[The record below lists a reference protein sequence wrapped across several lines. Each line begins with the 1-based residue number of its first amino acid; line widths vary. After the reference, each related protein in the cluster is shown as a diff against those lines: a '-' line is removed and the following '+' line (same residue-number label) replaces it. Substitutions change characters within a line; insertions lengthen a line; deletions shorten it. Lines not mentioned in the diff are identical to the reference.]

1 MKSKKKILVVDD
13 DAALAKMC
21 TELLNSRGYNVE
33 AVCCGKDALDEVKSD
48 NYSIVITDLVMPDM
62 DGIELLEKI
71 KLLNGRVDVIV
82 MTSYATVSNAV
93 EAMRLGAADYI
104 TKPFKRD
111 ELALIVDKILQM
123 QSLENEVDRL
133 RTELELKYKFENI
146 IGVSHKMKG
155 VYELIDSVS
164 DTEAN
169 VLIQGETGTGK
180 ELVARAIHY
189 NSMRKNKPF
198 IKVDCA
204 SLTETLLESELFGH
218 ERGAFTGATKDR
230 TGRFRMADKGT
241 IFLDEVSNIP
251 FTVQA
256 KLLRVLQ
263 DSELEAVGSD
273 KTLRIDVRIIAATNT
288 ELELCVQK
296 ETFRK
301 DLFYRLKVITIN
313 LPPLRERPD
322 DVSLLVAHFLRK
334 YCKKNNRDIKIIS
347 RPALYKLMHYEW
359 PGNVRE
365 LENLV
370 ERAVILCRTDTIEP
384 EDLQLPNEKRFFAT
398 DINGKTFHDMI
409 DMAERQIISDTL
421 SKLDWDKEKAA
432 ELLNISRASL
442 YNKIKKHKIQ
452 TIIPDDM

>member
-1 MKSKKKILVVDD
+1 MKTKKKILVVDD

-33 AVCCGKDALDEVKSD
+33 AVCCGKDALDEVKND

-62 DGIELLEKI
+62 DGIELLRKI
-71 KLLNGRVDVIV
+71 KLLNGQIDVIV

-93 EAMRLGAADYI
+93 EAMKLGAADYI

-133 RTELELKYKFENI
+133 RSELELKYKFENI
-146 IGVSHKMKG
+146 IGESHKMKG
-155 VYELIDSVS
+155 VYALINSVS

-169 VLIQGETGTGK
+169 VLIQGDTGTGK

-189 NSMRKNKPF
+189 NSMRKTKPF

-218 ERGAFTGATKDR
+218 EKGSFTGATKDR
-230 TGRFRMADKGT
+230 IGRFRMADKGT
-241 IFLDEVSNIP
+241 VFLDEVSNIP
-251 FTVQA
+251 FPVQA

-263 DSELEAVGSD
+263 DGELEAVGSD
-273 KTLRIDVRIIAATNT
+273 KTLRVDVRIIAATNAD
-288 ELELCVQK
+288 LESRVQK
-296 ETFRK
+296 DTFRK

-313 LPPLRERPD
+313 LPPLCERLD
-322 DVSLLVAHFLRK
+322 DISLLTAHFLKK
-334 YCKKNNRDIKIIS
+334 YCKKNNRNIKGIS
-347 RPALYKLMHYEW
+347 RPALHKLMYYDW

-365 LENLV
+365 LENLI
-370 ERAVILCRTDTIEP
+370 ERAVVLCKTNIIET
-384 EDLQLPNEKRFFAT
+384 EDLQLPSEKRLFAA
-398 DINGKTFHDMI
+398 DVNGKTFHDMI
-409 DMAERQIISDTL
+409 DIAERQIISDTL
-421 SKLDWDKEKAA
+421 SKVNWDKEKAA
-432 ELLNISRASL
+432 ELLKISRASL
-442 YNKIKKHKIQ
+442 YNKIKKHRIQ
-452 TIIPDDM
+452 TVSDDI

>member
-1 MKSKKKILVVDD
+1 MKLKKKILVVDD
-13 DAALAKMC
+13 DTALAEMC
-21 TELLNSRGYNVE
+21 AELLKSRDYDAE
-33 AVCCGKDALDEVKSD
+33 ATNCGKDAYIKAQNN
-48 NYSIVITDLVMPDM
+48 NYSIVITDLVMSDM
-62 DGIELLEKI
+62 DGIELLKKI
-71 KLLNGRVDVIV
+71 KLLNGQIDVIV

-93 EAMRLGAADYI
+93 EAMKLGAADYI

-111 ELALIVDKILQM
+111 ELALIVDKILQK
-123 QSLENEVDRL
+123 QNLENEVDRL
-133 RTELELKYKFENI
+133 RSELELKYKYENI
-146 IGVSHKMKG
+146 IGESHKMKG
-155 VYELIDSVS
+155 VYALIDSVS

-218 ERGAFTGATKDR
+218 EKGAFTGATKDR
-230 TGRFRMADKGT
+230 TGRFRMANTGT

-251 FTVQA
+251 FPVQS

-273 KTLRIDVRIIAATNT
+273 KTLKVDVRIIAATNT

-296 ETFRK
+296 DTFRK

-313 LPPLRERPD
+313 IPPLRERLD
-322 DVSLLVAHFLRK
+322 DISLLVAHFLKK
-334 YCKKNNRDIKIIS
+334 YSKKNNRNIKIIS
-347 RPALYKLMHYEW
+347 RAALHKLMYYKW

-365 LENLV
+365 LENLI
-370 ERAVILCRTDTIEP
+370 ERAVVLCRTNTIEA
-384 EDLQLPNEKRFFAT
+384 EDLPLPSEKRFFAT
-398 DINGKTFHDMI
+398 EVNGKTFHDMI
-409 DMAERQIISDTL
+409 DIAERQIISDTL
-421 SKLDWDKEKAA
+421 NKLNWDKEKAA

-442 YNKIKKHKIQ
+442 YNKIKKHRIQ
-452 TIIPDDM
+452 TIPDDI